1 VSTEPHRVQ
10 ARSFGKVAG
19 TYAEHRPGYPVEAV
33 RWLLAAAPGRRV
45 LDLAAGTGKLTRAVV
60 AAGAEVTAVEPLEP
74 MLEQLRAAVPEAEA
88 REGSAERI
96 PVADRSVDLVT
107 VGQAFHWFDQEAAL
121 AEIRRVLRPRGV
133 VGLLANARDDAEP
146 WVAEMLAI
154 DGGGDRLSQV
164 ATDRWRALEAD
175 PAFDRLE
182 RRDFPNPTA
191 FTVERLTGFAASTSG
206 VSTRPPDERDDVLRR
221 LGELAR
227 SHPALTGRATFAM
240 PFVTVAVRSALVPA
254 G

>member
-88 REGSAERI
+88 LEGSAERI

-191 FTVERLTGFAASTSG
+191 FTAERLTGFAASTSG
-206 VSTRPPDERDDVLRR
+206 VSTLRR